1 MIYVCTYLQY
11 IYLFVCLEKVLSYYP
26 NLGTVMVKIVT
37 FVYYRFLMSTG
48 YIYFMSTG
56 GSNYTSYALFD
67 IWFCVS
73 VFSCHNTA
81 TVIWGEIQ
89 SGWNIFCDRETQY
102 YRVAF
107 FITLKKCESVAI
119 ESTIMVAWIVLMCI
133 SKLSYLQ
140 FIKYDLFS
148 WYFVAKSHD
157 LFSSFLMY

>member
-1 MIYVCTYLQY
+1 
-11 IYLFVCLEKVLSYYP
+11 
-26 NLGTVMVKIVT
+26 MVKIVK

-89 SGWNIFCDRETQY
+89 SWWNIFCDRETQY